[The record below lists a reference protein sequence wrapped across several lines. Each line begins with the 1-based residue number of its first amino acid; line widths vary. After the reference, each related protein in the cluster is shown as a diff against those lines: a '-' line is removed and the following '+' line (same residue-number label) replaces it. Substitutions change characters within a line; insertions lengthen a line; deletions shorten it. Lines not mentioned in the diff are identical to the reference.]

1 MTYFH
6 ISQTVFFFLKVL
18 EYCLL
23 SLSMFNEYYNRFP
36 SEMWGGFLYNPKS
49 FLILVMSL
57 LDFLS
62 HVKHNTYFILP
73 MSG

>member
-23 SLSMFNEYYNRFP
+23 SLSMFNEYYNRFL
-36 SEMWGGFLYNPKS
+36 SEMWGGFLYSPNIFS
-49 FLILVMSL
+49 
-57 LDFLS
+57 
-62 HVKHNTYFILP
+62 YFGYVFVRFP
-73 MSG
+73 FTC